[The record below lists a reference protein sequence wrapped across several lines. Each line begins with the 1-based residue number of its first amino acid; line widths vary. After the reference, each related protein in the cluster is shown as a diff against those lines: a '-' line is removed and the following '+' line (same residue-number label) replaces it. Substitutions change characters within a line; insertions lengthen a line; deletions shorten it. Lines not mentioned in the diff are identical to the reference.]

1 MTLGSS
7 EMSFQ
12 ANGVMLNH
20 NKLGDQF
27 LVRFEIQ
34 VCRLRTCSLFTL
46 YFTMYLLL
54 IRSEVVTEKFLSYRL
69 LFMVIEGLKDY
80 NCCSLVL
87 IWSFSWT

>member
-1 MTLGSS
+1 MGATSTKTQARGVTGGAGNSLSESPMTLGSS

-46 YFTMYLLL
+46 YFTM
-54 IRSEVVTEKFLSYRL
+54 
-69 LFMVIEGLKDY
+69 
-80 NCCSLVL
+80 
-87 IWSFSWT
+87 